1 MTETTLL
8 IIVIL
13 SSLCVSAA
21 SIYLVMIFYRMEKS
35 LDHLD
40 KKVSALCEQTFPILE
55 NLNAITTKVRT
66 ITDNLNEQLSIVKD
80 SVESFRIAMDEII
93 AFKRKVQHRIEEPVM
108 DSVSFVTAFVKG
120 IKAFFERMRS

>member
-1 MTETTLL
+1 MTELTV

-13 SSLCVSAA
+13 SSLCVGAA

-55 NLNAITTKVRT
+55 NLHAITTKVRA
-66 ITDNLNEQLSIVKD
+66 ITDNLDEQLNIVKD
-80 SVESFRIAMDEII
+80 SVESFRSTVDEIVE
-93 AFKRKVQHRIEEPVM
+93 FKRRVQNRIEEPVM
-108 DSVSFVTAFVKG
+108 DSVSFISALVKG
-120 IKAFFERMRS
+120 VKVFFDRMRS

>member
-1 MTETTLL
+1 MTEITLL